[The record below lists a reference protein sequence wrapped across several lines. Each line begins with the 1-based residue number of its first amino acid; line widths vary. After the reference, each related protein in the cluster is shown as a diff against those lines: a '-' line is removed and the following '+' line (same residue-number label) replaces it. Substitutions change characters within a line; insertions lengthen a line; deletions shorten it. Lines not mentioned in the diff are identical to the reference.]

1 MENFTPISAL
11 IGGSLIGLGALILF
25 IYSGRIAGVS
35 GIVSNA
41 LFSARQRQWRIAFLL
56 GLITG
61 PLLLSQLMTDFSYS
75 TPELSW
81 QVIVAGLLV
90 GLGTAWG
97 NGCTT
102 GHGICGMSRLSP
114 RSIVATII
122 FMAVGIAVATLFHS
136 I

>member
-41 LFSARQRQWRIAFLL
+41 LFSARHRQWRIAFLL

-102 GHGICGMSRLSP
+102 GHGICGISRLSP
-114 RSIVATII
+114 RSIVATVI